1 MEGVEDRDGFFP
13 LDGVHEIH
21 RDPHRLLEG
30 DERLQRP
37 HAVSGVGAVFV
48 VMETGGQRPITPTA
62 CPSSGTMSFSSARRQ
77 ASGDPGKQNTSRPW
91 YTPAI
96 APDIIA
102 ALPISLNDRER
113 KSSPN
118 PGSVFSNTGRSAAI
132 VTSRGARPV
141 PPFVMIASHV
151 HEACSSASTICF
163 TSSFTI
169 TWKRTACPD
178 RRRRSRI
185 SLPDSSLSGIR
196 LSEIVMT
203 PHFTDAG
210 ACSLCFCG
218 TAIGRTQRKT
228 SVGLKVRCPPLT
240 LNKVNFY

>member
-30 DERLQRP
+30 DERRQRP

-118 PGSVFSNTGRSAAI
+118 PGRVFSNTGSSAEI
-132 VTSRGARPV
+132 VTSRSPTPMPLFLTMAP
-141 PPFVMIASHV
+141 HV
-151 HEACSSASTICF
+151 HEACPRGLT
-163 TSSFTI
+163 T
-169 TWKRTACPD
+169 
-178 RRRRSRI
+178 
-185 SLPDSSLSGIR
+185 
-196 LSEIVMT
+196 
-203 PHFTDAG
+203 
-210 ACSLCFCG
+210 CS
-218 TAIGRTQRKT
+218 
-228 SVGLKVRCPPLT
+228 
-240 LNKVNFY
+240 